1 MGILKKSVGGSDQSP
16 PASIKHAA
24 AQQPKPQMR
33 ESRPYLV
40 RNPPPPLLIPRQKRA
55 YRVIPNRT
63 DHTREVVR
71 SYDIQ
76 ALQAEVAYL
85 NRVISRACEL
95 AHVVPALSLDL
106 SQFVYSTS
114 RNGTHYTWFPYT
126 PFGQV
131 SRYPLMLHYQ
141 TKAQCPAP
149 FSESEEYQAWPDFL
163 ATGGTAKAWEALY
176 GTATGIQPLLPDT
189 AFGKIYYLK
198 SGLIGRARLVFWR
211 DQMEYILCL
220 EPLFKWQTQHRLV
233 LRKFIRRDPEGN
245 EIVLFE
251 T

>member
-1 MGILKKSVGGSDQSP
+1 M
-16 PASIKHAA
+16 
-24 AQQPKPQMR
+24 
-33 ESRPYLV
+33 
-40 RNPPPPLLIPRQKRA
+40 
-55 YRVIPNRT
+55 
-63 DHTREVVR
+63 
-71 SYDIQ
+71 
-76 ALQAEVAYL
+76 AYL

-95 AHVVPALSLDL
+95 AHVIPALSLDL

-149 FSESEEYQAWPDFL
+149 FSESEEYQAWLDFL